1 MDENSKDKVIELI
14 EKTLVNEN
22 FSHFI
27 KAVNYSLHN
36 LRRSEHT
43 IFSCHR
49 ITHVID
55 GSIDLM
61 LGSGTKYD
69 FCRISKGSTLLMHP
83 YCVTD
88 TLPDTH
94 RGAIA
99 GVVCHSGFMR
109 IFYTDSLKNDSFENA
124 ERFFYHLSD
133 SRRQCTDHAIKTLC
147 SLDENMLTS
156 DYASMLMQL
165 IWKLILQD
173 LKSSSI
179 NELGKAH
186 NLWFQ
191 IRDFIHLH
199 PSEMISR
206 KMLAQ
211 HFNVT
216 ETYISLLFSKFSG
229 TTFKG
234 YLLREKLNKA
244 IELLDQTDMTVNE
257 AAFYSGFD
265 SVSYFIRVFK
275 ANYQTSPGAWRRI
288 KK

>member
-14 EKTLVNEN
+14 ENRLLNEN
-22 FSHFI
+22 FNHFI
-27 KAVNYSLHN
+27 KAVNYSLHD

-55 GSIDLM
+55 GNFELM
-61 LGSGTKYD
+61 LGSGKKYD
-69 FCRISKGSTLLMHP
+69 LRRIDKGTTLLMQP
-83 YCVTD
+83 FCITD
-88 TLPDTH
+88 TLPDKH
-94 RGAIA
+94 CGSIA
-99 GVVCHSGFMR
+99 GIVCHSGFMR
-109 IFYTDSLKNDSFENA
+109 IFYADSMKNGSFNQA

-133 SRRQCTDHAIKTLC
+133 SRRQCTANAIKTIC
-147 SLDENMLTS
+147 SLDEDILDS
-156 DYASMLMQL
+156 DYASTLMQL

-173 LKSSSI
+173 LKSSSV

-191 IRDFIHLH
+191 IRDFISMH

-206 KMLAQ
+206 KMLAA

-216 ETYISLLFSKFSG
+216 ETYISILFSKFSG
-229 TTFKG
+229 TSFKG
-234 YLLREKLNKA
+234 YLMQEKLNKA

-275 ANYQTSPGAWRRI
+275 SVYEMSPGAWRRI